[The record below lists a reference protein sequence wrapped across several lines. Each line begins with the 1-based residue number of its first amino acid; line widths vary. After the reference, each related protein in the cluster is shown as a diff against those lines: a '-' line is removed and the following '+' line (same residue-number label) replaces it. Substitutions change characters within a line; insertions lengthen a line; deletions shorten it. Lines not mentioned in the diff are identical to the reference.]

1 MDAGKEQA
9 DDSGEVSLAD
19 LCQTSCSVLM
29 SAKKSTKYLLSPKS
43 TGKKKYFDIF
53 FNYSHSSLLFFPQ
66 LASQKSSLF
75 FSRCP
80 QKAVMKVKM
89 ENIA

>member
-43 TGKKKYFDIF
+43 TGKKKIDIF
-53 FNYSHSSLLFFPQ
+53 FNYSHSSLLFF
-66 LASQKSSLF
+66 LSWLRKRAACSSLGAH
-75 FSRCP
+75 RRR
-80 QKAVMKVKM
+80 
-89 ENIA
+89 